1 VSSNTDIIA
10 LLDSDADKAVDQIIA
25 DAKRLH
31 TVVNGTGTEQAIT
44 EDGSLIPSVRKALL
58 DNLYFKTPP
67 LPWKNGSSITEFNQ
81 LYSFTDV
88 SGNVTWWYAPG
99 ATLTTPV
106 VMGDSPINNGKF
118 RVFLDKT
125 NISDIYAPIT
135 SPNFKGNARVPLAAK
150 GDKTDTIAS
159 TAWVQ
164 REVEDLV
171 EKVDNA
177 NKGDFENITVSNDA
191 VLENTYVNGEFIVQ
205 SEKIDASASEIS
217 ARRIRVVGQTAEI
230 AFEQNAAPP
239 AGVSTRTNIKPYQVA
254 TGKLTADDSTL
265 TKVQVGDLATA
276 EDSLNVDGYIRGD
289 YLHLEGNNRN
299 STDKPQLL
307 VDGIAEIGTLRITQG
322 IEGVK
327 ADVDGL
333 DIKPNSANITEDL
346 QVGGDTALVGKLTV
360 TGKTK
365 VTDLEVTG
373 SVTGVAISVDNK
385 DIKPRNVTTGS
396 ITATGDLQISG
407 TTTATGKITTQDL
420 EVLGKLTANLDLSG
434 SDLVADTLKITNQA
448 TIKDLVVTGNT
459 MGVKGDVTGEDI
471 KPATVEATGSIKGDS
486 LQVTGGATI
495 GGDLALT
502 GEFKPTGIDTG
513 SLLSDE
519 ITVDGDLTQTSGT
532 AKLNNLVVT
541 GTTTGVTADV
551 SGKDITPATVETTG
565 DVAVGGGL
573 TVTGKST
580 LGDVEFTGTL
590 TGLDLDLSQND
601 VTVKSLTTAGKSTLA
616 DVVSETIE
624 NSNKITT
631 KDIQVTGNILDAD
644 GNPVN
649 TFDVTNKDILPNS
662 VQSATYVKTKTL
674 EVEQTSEFK
683 DKVTLDAGLAI
694 TGGDVLMAAGKATVN
709 DLQVNGALTDENG
722 NTIGTAESIEGKDI
736 KPKSVVASV
745 SVEAASI
752 TSSGDVNAVSL
763 NVSGDTNLGV
773 LTVAEDATFDN
784 VTITGQTVAGSTQV
798 DSLRVK
804 RVAGSDNKRFTVEG
818 DSDLQGDL
826 NVSGTIT
833 GEVDL
838 SAKDISMKNL
848 ATSED
853 ITTRNL
859 TASATVKG
867 ANGLFGEADQTSS
880 QFGLQSLSNARVDK
894 DLEVGG
900 NLRVSG
906 TMSGNLDLSGKDIT
920 PDDIA
925 ATGDISGVDITS
937 TGTLTANNLVVNG
950 TTTFAEGNTFQASQV
965 KSSLFVADPGADITV
980 SSGSW
985 TPDGLRSIYNV
996 TVTADTVI
1004 NPIASLPGA
1013 GTYYFYIEQD
1023 SVGGHA
1029 VTFDASYLKIGSD
1042 TVNTAASSL
1051 SLIQVIYRGKG
1062 NLFDYTILRR
1072 G

>member
-1 VSSNTDIIA
+1 MSSNTDIIA

-25 DAKRLH
+25 DSKRLH

-67 LPWKNGSSITEFNQ
+67 VPWKNGSSVTEFNQ

-99 ATLTTPV
+99 ATLTSPV

-125 NISDIYAPIT
+125 NISDIYAPLT
-135 SPNFKGNARVPLAAK
+135 SPGFKGNPRVPLAAK
-150 GDKTDTIAS
+150 GDASDTIAS

-164 REVEDLV
+164 REVEDLA
-171 EKVDNA
+171 EKVENA
-177 NKGDFENITVSNDA
+177 GKGDFENITVTNDA
-191 VLENTYVNGEFIVQ
+191 VLENTYVNGEFVVQ

-217 ARRIRVVGQTAEI
+217 TRRIRVVGQTAEV
-230 AFEQNAAPP
+230 AFEQNGTPP
-239 AGVSTRTNIKPYQVA
+239 AGVTSRTNLKPYQIA
-254 TGKLTADDSTL
+254 TGKLTADDATL
-265 TKVQVGDLATA
+265 TKVKIGDVATA
-276 EDSLNVDGYIRGD
+276 EDSLTVDGYIRGD

-333 DIKPNSANITEDL
+333 DIAPNSANIAEAL
-346 QVGGDTALVGKLTV
+346 QVGKDTTLVGKLTV
-360 TGKTK
+360 SGKTK

-385 DIKPRNVTTGS
+385 DIKPRNVTTQN
-396 ITATGDLQISG
+396 ITATGDVQISG
-407 TTTATGKITTQDL
+407 TTTATGKIITEDL
-420 EVLGKLTANLDLSG
+420 EVLGKLTADLDLSG
-434 SDLVADTLKITNQA
+434 SDLTTDTLKVTSQA
-448 TIKDLVVTGNT
+448 TIADLVVTGST
-459 MGVKGDVTGEDI
+459 VGVKGDVTDEDI
-471 KPATVEATGSIKGDS
+471 KPASVEATGSIKANS

-495 GGDLALT
+495 GGDLSLT
-502 GEFKPTGIDTG
+502 GDFKPNSVDTG
-513 SLLSDE
+513 SLLVDQ
-519 ITVDGDLTQTSGT
+519 ITLDGDFTQSSGT
-532 AKLNNLVVT
+532 ATIDNLVVT

-551 SGKDITPATVETTG
+551 AGKDIAPATIDTTG
-565 DVAVGGGL
+565 DVSVGGAL

-580 LGDVEFTGTL
+580 LADVEFTGTL
-590 TGLDLDLSQND
+590 TGLNLDLSEND
-601 VTVKSLTTAGKSTLA
+601 VTVKSLTTAGNSTLS
-616 DVVSETIE
+616 DVVSDNIE
-624 NSNKITT
+624 NSNKIIT
-631 KDIQVTGNILDAD
+631 KDIQVTGNILDAQ

-662 VQSATYVKTKTL
+662 VQSATFVKTKTL
-674 EVEQTSEFK
+674 EVDQTSEFK
-683 DKVTLDAGLAI
+683 DKVTLDAGLTI
-694 TGGDVLMAAGKATVN
+694 TGGDVLMTTGKATVN

-722 NTIGTAESIEGKDI
+722 NTIGTAESIQGKDI
-736 KPKSVVASV
+736 NPRSVVASV
-745 SVEAASI
+745 SIQSPSI
-752 TSSGDVNAVSL
+752 TSEGELNAASL
-763 NVSGDTNLGV
+763 NVTGDTNLGV
-773 LTVAEDATFDN
+773 LIVADDSTFDN
-784 VTITGQTVAGSTQV
+784 VTITGQTTAGATQV

-804 RVAGSDNKRFTVEG
+804 RVAGSDNKRLIVEG

-833 GEVDL
+833 GAVDL
-838 SAKDISMKNL
+838 SAKDISMKSL
-848 ATSED
+848 TTSED

-867 ANGLFGEADQTSS
+867 ANGLFGEADQTSG
-880 QFGLQSLSNARVDK
+880 QYGLQSLSNARVDK
-894 DLEVGG
+894 DLEVGV
-900 NLRVSG
+900 NLRVLGTISG
-906 TMSGNLDLSGKDIT
+906 SLDLTGKDIT
-920 PDDIA
+920 PDDVS
-925 ATGDISGVDITS
+925 ATGNISGVDIAS
-937 TGTLTANNLVVNG
+937 SGTLTANNLVVNG
-950 TTTFAEGNTFQASQV
+950 TTTFAEGNTFQAAQV
-965 KSSLFVADPGADITV
+965 KSSLFVANPGSDITV

-996 TVTADTVI
+996 TVTADTVV

-1023 SVGGHA
+1023 AVGGHA
-1029 VTFDASYLKIGSD
+1029 VTFDASYLKIGTD